1 MIYITKKEMETV
13 LEMYM
18 VVRVE
23 GQETTSMVNLV
34 ERIKKERWER

>member
-13 LEMYM
+13 LEMYT

-34 ERIKKERWER
+34 ERIKNERWKR